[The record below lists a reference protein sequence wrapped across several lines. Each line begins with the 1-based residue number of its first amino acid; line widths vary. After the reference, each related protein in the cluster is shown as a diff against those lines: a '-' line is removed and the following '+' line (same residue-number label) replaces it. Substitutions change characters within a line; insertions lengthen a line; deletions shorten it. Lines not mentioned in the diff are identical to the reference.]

1 MLPEIVPEPSVNWRH
16 LPKSPPYTLLAWETC
31 PLMTENPIKDSFDDE
46 MSDMRL
52 PCEPSNPD
60 WLKGVGYAE
69 FEDLDSLFSAP
80 SLSEESLGNRR
91 ILVGVAMQMLGIES
105 RDCSYDWARNQYSTR
120 HRLECQSQL
129 ATNGFDAALPMR
141 SDQFGDQQ
149 VSTSLR
155 FRPWWVW
162 SGIAI
167 GHAWIW
173 IRRITEGSGGYDRHR
188 NDHYFLSRISFWFW
202 FFPPP
207 PV

>member
-1 MLPEIVPEPSVNWRH
+1 MSTIRGYNDDSVILGHSSTILSFPVLPEIVPEPSVNWRH

-105 RDCSYDWARNQYSTR
+105 RV
-120 HRLECQSQL
+120 L
-129 ATNGFDAALPMR
+129 
-141 SDQFGDQQ
+141 
-149 VSTSLR
+149 
-155 FRPWWVW
+155 
-162 SGIAI
+162 
-167 GHAWIW
+167 
-173 IRRITEGSGGYDRHR
+173 
-188 NDHYFLSRISFWFW
+188 FL
-202 FFPPP
+202 
-207 PV
+207 